1 MLASAAQG
9 RGPALPD
16 VQVPPILDPS
26 NSEHVSAVYGA
37 IEAST
42 SSPNEEVRRPAEA
55 TLKACERSDNYTG
68 VLLAVVASSA
78 PSHVRVVAVILLK
91 NLVNACWRSRGGA
104 NKVISDSEKEFV
116 RKFLLLHLD
125 EHDKTVAVQLA
136 VLVAKVRQDQY

>member
-1 MLASAAQG
+1 M
-9 RGPALPD
+9 
-16 VQVPPILDPS
+16 
-26 NSEHVSAVYGA
+26 YGA